1 MVILVLCPF
10 PPCPRSRGWVCPRP
24 DPVCPLCAQLAA
36 VHLVDSHYCTD
47 PGKFISVLCTSLS
60 TMLHVELPH
69 VNVLSK
75 MDLIEQ
81 YGKLGEGSRNL
92 SALGEQGPSSSSL
105 LPPCHGRTPFTIRG
119 AQSSILTQGIWGGGC
134 GTELWE
140 FGGWET
146 AADLRVLFS
155 PQLAFRA
162 PCFPAAFNL
171 DYYTEVLDLSYLVD
185 HLASDP
191 FFRNFRRLNEKL
203 VEVIED
209 YSLVSFV
216 PLNVQVSQQQ
226 GTGSSACA
234 ELLFVCP
241 EPQGWNPQL

>member
-1 MVILVLCPF
+1 MGGGRWVVIPVLWPL
-10 PPCPRSRGWVCPRP
+10 PPCPTLSCGHFQTVPHCPVPISTLSQEQGWVCPRP

-119 AQSSILTQGIWGGGC
+119 AQSSILTQGIWGGGM
-134 GTELWE
+134 
-140 FGGWET
+140 
-146 AADLRVLFS
+146 
-155 PQLAFRA
+155 
-162 PCFPAAFNL
+162 
-171 DYYTEVLDLSYLVD
+171 
-185 HLASDP
+185 
-191 FFRNFRRLNEKL
+191 
-203 VEVIED
+203 
-209 YSLVSFV
+209 
-216 PLNVQVSQQQ
+216 
-226 GTGSSACA
+226 
-234 ELLFVCP
+234 
-241 EPQGWNPQL
+241 WN

>member
-1 MVILVLCPF
+1 MGGHSCPV
-10 PPCPRSRGWVCPRP
+10 PISTLSQEQGWVCPRP

-105 LPPCHGRTPFTIRG
+105 LPPCHGQDTFHHP
-119 AQSSILTQGIWGGGC
+119 
-134 GTELWE
+134 
-140 FGGWET
+140 
-146 AADLRVLFS
+146 
-155 PQLAFRA
+155 
-162 PCFPAAFNL
+162 
-171 DYYTEVLDLSYLVD
+171 
-185 HLASDP
+185 
-191 FFRNFRRLNEKL
+191 
-203 VEVIED
+203 
-209 YSLVSFV
+209 
-216 PLNVQVSQQQ
+216 
-226 GTGSSACA
+226 GSS
-234 ELLFVCP
+234 ELHSDTRNL
-241 EPQGWNPQL
+241 GGRMWN